1 MDHRESA
8 RLKTPALGKKSVEG
22 KDAWQ
27 IVSQGKIKGH
37 LNDSSAHGFRFCFRF
52 RLLSEMDSSLVN
64 TQGQRQAEGGS
75 HRTDQKTDG
84 PPAMT
89 SEVGRFAL
97 RFGILV
103 QRNDAGHPA
112 AVFRHIGMV
121 PEQNGPA
128 IGPDGFV
135 LCQNE
140 GGPAADE
147 RIQVPRAR
155 VKEVT
160 KCVIGGCTEP
170 PESTKGGNA
179 ANFICPEKTEDN
191 DSEDQP
197 GAVS

>member
-1 MDHRESA
+1 
-8 RLKTPALGKKSVEG
+8 LKTAALGKKSVKG
-22 KDAWQ
+22 KDAGQ
-27 IVSQGKIKGH
+27 IVSHGKIKGH
-37 LNDSSAHGFRFCFRF
+37 LNDSSAHGFRFCFRLI
-52 RLLSEMDSSLVN
+52 LLSDMDESLVN
-64 TQGQRQAEGGS
+64 TQGQGKAEGCS
-75 HRTDQKTDG
+75 HRTDHQRDG

-103 QRNDAGHPA
+103 QCNDTRHPA
-112 AVFRHIGMV
+112 AVFRNIGMV

-128 IGPDGFV
+128 IGQDGFV

-147 RIQVPRAR
+147 RIKAPRAR

-160 KCVIGGCTEP
+160 KCVIGGCTET
-170 PESTKGGNA
+170 PESTKGCNA
-179 ANFICPEKTEDN
+179 ANFICPEKTEDKG
-191 DSEDQP
+191 SEDQP